1 MLKKLRVAALA
12 LTLTLPLSSCSL
24 LGDKDYFPLESGSS
38 WRYSLNKVMPD
49 GKNNKQLEIRTLGET
64 GFLSGEK
71 EIEGFVRRT
80 SDGTDYF
87 IQERD
92 DGFYRVAKRLVVET
106 KPQVDKEARLILP
119 KGRNLRLG
127 YTWTLDTSPYVMHW
141 MPPFDQANAS
151 IKPFD
156 MVYEIAAL
164 DETVETPAGVFEKCV
179 RVDGTGKMVFY
190 ADASAGYQEI
200 LINHT
205 EWYAPGVGL
214 VKLERDEP
222 LNTSIMKG
230 GKVTMSLTRFSN

>member
-1 MLKKLRVAALA
+1 MLKQLCVATLA
-12 LTLTLPLSSCSL
+12 LGLASCSW
-24 LGDKDYFPLESGSS
+24 LGGDEYFPLEEGKS
-38 WRYSLNKVMPD
+38 WNYTLDFVSPD
-49 GKNNKQLEIRTLGET
+49 GKKKKQLEIRTEGEAS
-64 GFLSGEK
+64 FKSVED
-71 EIEGFVRRT
+71 EVEGMIRRT

-87 IQERD
+87 IQERS
-92 DGFYRVAKRLVVET
+92 DGYYRVGKRVIVET
-106 KPQVDKEARLILP
+106 KPQADKEARLVLP
-119 KGRNLRLG
+119 KGRNLRVG
-127 YTWTLDTSPYVMHW
+127 YTWTLETSPYVMHW
-141 MPPFDQANAS
+141 MPPFIEANAS

-156 MVYEIAAL
+156 LVYEIAAL

-230 GKVTMSLTRFSN
+230 GKVSMVLTRFSN

>member
-1 MLKKLRVAALA
+1 MLKQLYVATLA
-12 LTLTLPLSSCSL
+12 LGLASCSWPG
-24 LGDKDYFPLESGSS
+24 GDEYFPLEEGKS
-38 WRYSLNKVMPD
+38 WNYTLDFVSPD
-49 GKNNKQLEIRTLGET
+49 GKKKKQLEIRTEGEAS
-64 GFLSGEK
+64 FKSVED
-71 EIEGFVRRT
+71 EVEGMIRRT

-87 IQERD
+87 VQERS
-92 DGFYRVAKRLVVET
+92 DGYYRVGKRVIVET
-106 KPQVDKEARLILP
+106 KPQADKEARLVLP
-119 KGRNLRLG
+119 KGRNLRVG
-127 YTWTLDTSPYVMHW
+127 YTWTLETSPYVMHW
-141 MPPFDQANAS
+141 MPPFIEANAS

-156 MVYEIAAL
+156 LVYEIAAL

-230 GKVTMSLTRFSN
+230 GKVSMVLTRFSN

>member
-1 MLKKLRVAALA
+1 MLKQLYVATLA
-12 LTLTLPLSSCSL
+12 LGLASCSWPG
-24 LGDKDYFPLESGSS
+24 GDEYFPLEEGKS
-38 WRYSLNKVMPD
+38 WNYTLDFVSPD
-49 GKNNKQLEIRTLGET
+49 GKKKKQLEIRTEGEAS
-64 GFLSGEK
+64 FKSVED
-71 EIEGFVRRT
+71 EVEGMIRRT

-87 IQERD
+87 IQERS
-92 DGFYRVAKRLVVET
+92 DGYYRVGKRVIVET
-106 KPQVDKEARLILP
+106 KPQADKEARLVLP
-119 KGRNLRLG
+119 KGRNLRVG
-127 YTWTLDTSPYVMHW
+127 YTWTLETSPYVMHW
-141 MPPFDQANAS
+141 MPPFIEANAS

-156 MVYEIAAL
+156 LVYEIAAL

-230 GKVTMSLTRFSN
+230 GKVSMVLTRFSN

>member
-1 MLKKLRVAALA
+1 MLKQLCVA
-12 LTLTLPLSSCSL
+12 TLTLGLASCSW
-24 LGDKDYFPLESGSS
+24 LGGDEYFPLDDGTS
-38 WRYSLNKVMPD
+38 WNYTLDFVSPD
-49 GKNNKQLEIRTLGET
+49 GKKKKQLEIRTEGEAT
-64 GFLSGEK
+64 FMSGED
-71 EIEGFVRRT
+71 EVEGMIRRT

-87 IQERD
+87 IQERN
-92 DGFYRVAKRLVVET
+92 DGYYRVGKRVIVET
-106 KPQVDKEARLILP
+106 KPQADKEARLVLP
-119 KGRNLRLG
+119 KGRNLRVG
-127 YTWTLDTSPYVMHW
+127 YTWTLETSPYAMHW

-156 MVYEIAAL
+156 LVYEIAAL

-200 LINHT
+200 LINHS